1 MDGIMEGDAQFIMFR
16 IAYKITKRGES
27 RRENKKK
34 EVFSQ
39 RKREE
44 EDQLSSQTEADGEAQ
59 LR

>member
-1 MDGIMEGDAQFIMFR
+1 MEGDAQFIMFR